1 MEEVR
6 GEDQERGAKK
16 HQTTETAI
24 TAVWMTSQGT
34 EKLNM
39 TLQSQCVDGVTLM
52 NTGWGRVMV
61 SDEIAQPR

>member
-6 GEDQERGAKK
+6 GEDQDRGAKR

-34 EKLNM
+34 ETLNM
-39 TLQSQCVDGVTLM
+39 TLQYQCVDGVTLM
-52 NTGWGRVMV
+52 NTGWGHVRV
-61 SDEIAQPR
+61 SDERAQPR